1 VRSLSQIA
9 ESFDLGGVSPC
20 RRKRLGG
27 ERCQDRL
34 AKKGILLPV
43 TGPQF
48 EPAVDRAVERAGDGA
63 VALANHYP
71 VRLQTLQKW
80 SGLVTVVERCRGQM
94 AANYTAEFQGLATPG
109 GQAQP
114 RCQTVPGNRHACWK
128 AAPCD
133 PDDCCMKPIA
143 ELLNDVGV
151 FLNAGIAGSEF
162 TPLKLIIVITL
173 ISALVWVT
181 HRVTRWFVDKVLAR
195 RGFDIGMREA
205 LGAIVRY
212 GAVTLGTLV
221 ILQSA
226 GINLTSLN
234 VLVGAIGVGLGF
246 GLQNIMN
253 NFFSG
258 LIILF
263 ERPIK
268 IGDRIEIAGA
278 VGEVRDIAAR
288 ATTLITDD
296 SVAIVVPN
304 SQFISERVTNWS
316 RPGKLTA
323 YVVSFH
329 VSHASDPEFVRR
341 VLLAAAARHPDVL
354 REPAPQVEFV
364 EAGLAALRFQMQV
377 WSTEHLK
384 SAGRLKSDLNFD
396 VWRELAASGVVVP
409 PVHGPLTLGLQL
421 DESSKH

>member
-1 VRSLSQIA
+1 MRS
-9 ESFDLGGVSPC
+9 
-20 RRKRLGG
+20 
-27 ERCQDRL
+27 
-34 AKKGILLPV
+34 
-43 TGPQF
+43 
-48 EPAVDRAVERAGDGA
+48 
-63 VALANHYP
+63 
-71 VRLQTLQKW
+71 
-80 SGLVTVVERCRGQM
+80 
-94 AANYTAEFQGLATPG
+94 AA
-109 GQAQP
+109 
-114 RCQTVPGNRHACWK
+114 
-128 AAPCD
+128 D
-133 PDDCCMKPIA
+133 
-143 ELLNDVGV
+143 LLNTVGA

-162 TPLKLIIVITL
+162 TPLKLIIVVTL
-173 ISALVWVT
+173 ISTLVWAT
-181 HRVTRWFVDKVLAR
+181 HRVTRWFVDKALAR
-195 RGFDIGMREA
+195 RGFDVGMREA

-212 GAVTLGTLV
+212 GTISLGTLV

-246 GLQNIMN
+246 GLQNIMS

-268 IGDRIEIAGA
+268 IGDRVEIAGA

-288 ATTLITDD
+288 ATTLVTDD

-329 VSHASDPEFVRR
+329 VSHASDPELVRR
-341 VLLAAAARHPDVL
+341 VLLAAAARHSDVL

-364 EAGLAALRFQMQV
+364 EAGAVALRFQLQV

-384 SAGRLKSDLNFD
+384 SAGTLKSDLNFD
-396 VWRELAASGVVVP
+396 VWRELSASGVVVP
-409 PVHGPLTLGLQL
+409 PLQAPLALGLQL
-421 DESSKH
+421 GESSKH